1 MKPSH
6 TEELIQL
13 LKKGL
18 DHGFSEHHVIEQL
31 ERRGYKK
38 NEIDYALLVIK
49 NPHLIEEEQ
58 MKVEEENKEEPKQAI
73 HPYDEIIQKKKHDTK
88 RKPFETLKDP
98 ATMYLVLALCVLFF
112 ILGMTVDKLIKLI

>member
-6 TEELIQL
+6 TQEVIAL
-13 LKKGL
+13 LRKGL

-31 ERRGYKK
+31 ERRGYKR
-38 NEIDYALLVIK
+38 NEIDYGLLVIK
-49 NPHLIEEEQ
+49 NPNLEKEEEIS
-58 MKVEEENKEEPKQAI
+58 KEDLDLSEKKSNL
-73 HPYDEIIQKKKHDTK
+73 HPYDELIQEKKENQK

-112 ILGMTVDKLIKLI
+112 ILGMTVDKIIKLF